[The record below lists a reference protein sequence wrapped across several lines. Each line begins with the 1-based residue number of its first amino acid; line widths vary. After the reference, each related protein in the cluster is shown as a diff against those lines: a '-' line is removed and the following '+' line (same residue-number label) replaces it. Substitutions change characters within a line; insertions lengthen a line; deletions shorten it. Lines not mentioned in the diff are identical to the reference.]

1 MNTILW
7 QPLGAEQAQILAD
20 LVTKPTTSRD
30 TSLTQQIAAQLS
42 AIHQMDPVQ
51 HKLGFLPVPRA
62 GHSPAQEQIAS
73 CHEQLENADIH
84 LPMLEFALRWA
95 EQHAP
100 RTEQMVV
107 THGNFS
113 PSAITIKRSRLSTI
127 ARWENAHMGD
137 PLEDVAYYGLREWQR
152 EREVD
157 RDEWIAAYE
166 AQQGTSLDRQA
177 LAYWDMIGNLKLTI
191 SRLAEAKA
199 QVNTRNL
206 TIEAAYQAR
215 RTAELQVEI
224 LRHIEAVGI

>member
-1 MNTILW
+1 MKTILW
-7 QPLGAEQAQILAD
+7 QPLSEQQTQILANI
-20 LVTKPTTSRD
+20 VSKPATNREA
-30 TSLTQQIAAQLS
+30 SLTQQIAAQLS
-42 AIHQMDPVQ
+42 AIHQIDPVE

-62 GHSPAQEQIAS
+62 GHSPAQEQIAL

-84 LPMLEFALRWA
+84 LPLLEFVLRWA
-95 EQHAP
+95 ERYAP
-100 RTEQMVV
+100 KTQQMVV
-107 THGNFS
+107 THGSFS